1 MDLDLIRRLYGKG
14 AKVYDAVF
22 GPLLDRGRRLAVET
36 VNATGA
42 KSVLEVGVGTGLS
55 LPLYRRDLEV
65 TGIDLSPEMLARAR
79 ERAAALPN
87 VRGLLEMDAQNMSF
101 PDARFDAVVAMY
113 VAAVVPDM
121 HRLFAELK
129 RVCVPGGHV
138 LVLNLI
144 SADKGVLGT
153 IDRLAAPATR
163 ALAIRSDLALK
174 TLVDAAGLELVAA
187 DDAGIGGYI
196 KLVRFRNK
204 SSEPSLGSA
213 GGGQGGGRA

>member
-14 AKVYDAVF
+14 ARVYDAVF

-36 VNATGA
+36 VNATGV

-79 ERAAALPN
+79 ERAATLPN

-121 HRLFAELK
+121 GKLFRELK

-138 LVLNLI
+138 LVVNHI
-144 SADKGVLGT
+144 TADSGLLGT

-163 ALAIRSDLALK
+163 ALALRSDLRLV
-174 TLVDAAGLELVAA
+174 TLVDAAGLEVAGV

-196 KLVRFRNK
+196 KLVRFLNR
-204 SSEPSLGSA
+204 PSA
-213 GGGQGGGRA
+213 R

>member
-14 AKVYDAVF
+14 ARVYDAVF

-79 ERAAALPN
+79 ERAATLPN

-121 HRLFAELK
+121 GKLFRELK
-129 RVCVPGGHV
+129 RVSVPGGHV
-138 LVLNLI
+138 LVVNHI
-144 SADKGVLGT
+144 TADSGLLGT

-163 ALAIRSDLALK
+163 ALALRSDLRLV
-174 TLVDAAGLELVAA
+174 TLVDAAGLEVAGV

-196 KLVRFRNK
+196 KLVRFLNR
-204 SSEPSLGSA
+204 PSA
-213 GGGQGGGRA
+213 R

>member
-14 AKVYDAVF
+14 ARVYDAVF

-36 VNATGA
+36 VNATGV

-55 LPLYRRDLEV
+55 LPLYRRDLKV

-79 ERAAALPN
+79 ERAATLPN

-121 HRLFAELK
+121 GKLFRELK

-138 LVLNLI
+138 LVVNHI
-144 SADKGVLGT
+144 TADSGLLGT

-163 ALAIRSDLALK
+163 ALALRSDLRLV
-174 TLVDAAGLELVAA
+174 TLVDAAGLEVAGV

-196 KLVRFRNK
+196 KLVRFLNR
-204 SSEPSLGSA
+204 PSA
-213 GGGQGGGRA
+213 R

>member
-14 AKVYDAVF
+14 ARIYDAVF
-22 GPLLDRGRRLAVET
+22 GPLLDRGRRMAVEA

-42 KSVLEVGVGTGLS
+42 KFALEVGVGTGLS

-79 ERAAALPN
+79 ERAAGLPN
-87 VRGLLEMDAQNMSF
+87 VQGLLEMDAQNMSF

-121 HRLFAELK
+121 GRLFHELK
-129 RVCVPGGHV
+129 RVCAPGGHV
-138 LVLNLI
+138 LVVNHI
-144 SADKGVLGT
+144 AADSGLLGT

-163 ALAIRSDLALK
+163 ALAIRSDLRLQ
-174 TLVDAAGLELVAA
+174 TLIDTAGLEVVGV

-196 KLVRFRNK
+196 KLVRFSNR
-204 SSEPSLGSA
+204 PS
-213 GGGQGGGRA
+213 R